1 MDTER
6 PPFDGP
12 EQPVPVKREDARL
25 TATEARL
32 LDVLRTQ
39 PGRVFTRSELITL
52 VMPDTVVLEP
62 TIDVHIKALRRK
74 LGRLGRQIETVRKA
88 GYRFT
93 AEPQRIEGSP
103 G

>member
-32 LDVLRTQ
+32 LEVLRTQ
-39 PGRVFTRSELITL
+39 PGRVFTRSESTSKRCGGNLAAW
-52 VMPDTVVLEP
+52 V
-62 TIDVHIKALRRK
+62 
-74 LGRLGRQIETVRKA
+74 G
-88 GYRFT
+88 
-93 AEPQRIEGSP
+93 
-103 G
+103 